1 METIEGKIE
10 AAPDANLEEKKISED
25 NEKQVSH
32 DSEENKAL
40 TEKTQ
45 GIVKLGAAENEP
57 KNEDKLI
64 GSKVINQEINTPAK
78 FINLSNIEAGKESS
92 GDAPSSPKIFV
103 RLKSPVKDS
112 FRKSP
117 LNMEIADS
125 LHERNLQKEA
135 KITTM
140 RLKKKANEIG
150 QMRSVPEINSKSK
163 KIAEKSGKIGVLE
176 ANSNLISKNEV
187 EEKDSFCKIIQ
198 DAQCSPGLNQEKS
211 QTLTKGKALKES
223 DRQAGFDNSELIR
236 TAVKLRDSLPSK
248 SPEPQKPVLD
258 VVKKGEI
265 LRKKKAQKI
274 KEAEEKKKAH
284 ELDGCTFKP
293 TLLSKNQISDSGS
306 FVIHQSQSTKA
317 LKKKNPSE
325 SSEPKVLT
333 RLEYEERYELAQAKL
348 YDPKYVP
355 ISPVNYHI
363 KYQIGYNEDHLIA
376 KAQPMVDYR
385 IVGNLLE

>member
-1 METIEGKIE
+1 METMEGKIE
-10 AAPDANLEEKKISED
+10 TVPGVLSEEKKIPEVSE
-25 NEKQVSH
+25 KHH
-32 DSEENKAL
+32 DHEGEENRVL
-40 TEKTQ
+40 IEKTE
-45 GIVKLGAAENEP
+45 GIVKVDES
-57 KNEDKLI
+57 KNEGKLL
-64 GSKVINQEINTPAK
+64 GSVVASQEIVTPAK
-78 FINLSNIEAGKESS
+78 LINLSNLEAGKESS

-103 RLKSPVKDS
+103 SLKSPVKDN

-150 QMRSVPEINSKSK
+150 QMRSVPEINPKSK
-163 KIAEKSGKIGVLE
+163 KIVEKSGKVGMLE
-176 ANSNLISKNEV
+176 DESHSISKNEV
-187 EEKDSFCKIIQ
+187 EEEDSFYKIIQ
-198 DAQCSPGLNQEKS
+198 DSQYSSGLNQEKS
-211 QTLTKGKALKES
+211 QTLTKRKTLKLN

-236 TAVKLRDSLPSK
+236 SAVKLRDNLPSK

-293 TLLSKNQISDSGS
+293 ILLNKNQISDSGS
-306 FVIHQSQSTKA
+306 FVIHQSQSVKA
-317 LKKKNPSE
+317 LKKKNPSN
-325 SSEPKVLT
+325 SSEQKILT
-333 RLEYEERYELAQAKL
+333 RLEYEEKYELAQAKL
-348 YDPKYVP
+348 YDPKYVA

-363 KYQIGYNEDHLIA
+363 KYKIGYNEDYLIA